1 MIEETF
7 SARPNFGNEFAP
19 ESAQQSD
26 KFVVNLQEYEMKL
39 TSNWQLKFIS
49 EGGAEKQGQRRRNR
63 EGWLD
68 GRAKALLIRTHPL
81 PGDPVPSS
89 ANFSRMFG
97 QGPI

>member
-26 KFVVNLQEYEMKL
+26 KFVVNLQEYEIKL

-49 EGGAEKQGQRRRNR
+49 VGRGGAEKEEQRRM
-63 EGWLD
+63 
-68 GRAKALLIRTHPL
+68 A
-81 PGDPVPSS
+81 
-89 ANFSRMFG
+89 
-97 QGPI
+97 

>member
-26 KFVVNLQEYEMKL
+26 KFVVNLQEYEIKL

-49 EGGAEKQGQRRRNR
+49 EGGCRDGGTEK
-63 EGWLD
+63 D
-68 GRAKALLIRTHPL
+68 GLM
-81 PGDPVPSS
+81 D
-89 ANFSRMFG
+89 
-97 QGPI
+97 GPRPC